1 MSIKF
6 EKENIDFEIE
16 KKKAKYLEIGDI
28 IIENIGNKS
37 FTKNKNDINDDNT
50 NVTNTIRLLT
60 EVNKIK
66 KNEEEKSKEQD
77 NAKCI
82 IIKK

>member
-1 MSIKF
+1 MHKKKKIKIL
-6 EKENIDFEIE
+6 EKE
-16 KKKAKYLEIGDI
+16 I
-28 IIENIGNKS
+28 IRHRKNIGNKS

-66 KNEEEKSKEQD
+66 KSEEEKNKEQD